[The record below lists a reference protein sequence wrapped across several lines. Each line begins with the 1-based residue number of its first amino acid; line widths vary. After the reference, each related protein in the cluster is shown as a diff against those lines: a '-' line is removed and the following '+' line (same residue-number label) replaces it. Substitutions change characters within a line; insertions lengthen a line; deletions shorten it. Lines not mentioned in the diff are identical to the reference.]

1 MEVPV
6 VGCSWDRSELGVV
19 VGMTAVHNGIPS
31 AVKLEVAEIFGWAT
45 ISPEEAI
52 VTALAESDTPV
63 LHTCA

>member
-1 MEVPV
+1 MEVTA

-19 VGMTAVHNGIPS
+19 VGMTAVHNGITS
-31 AVKLEVAEIFGWAT
+31 AVKLVVAGWAT

>member
-6 VGCSWDRSELGVV
+6 VGCSWDRSELGVFA
-19 VGMTAVHNGIPS
+19 GMTAVHNGIPS
-31 AVKLEVAEIFGWAT
+31 AVKLVVAGWAT

-52 VTALAESDTPV
+52 VTALAESDTSV